1 MKKKIPLFVALG
13 FSLNLFSQQV
23 IKLSDGKPKGSE
35 NWTWNEVTNS
45 KNMFNTEVVYNV
57 SQPTITA
64 FLPPKEAAN
73 GTAVIV
79 APGGAF
85 HTLSI
90 NSEGYDVAKWLNS
103 KGIAAFVLKY
113 RVARSFTDDPVKE
126 LMPKM
131 QNFKALDIE
140 NDTIVPLAMA
150 DGLAAVKY
158 VRDHAQE
165 MNIDPKRIGFMGF
178 SAGGTLTMS
187 VVYNAT
193 DENRPN
199 FVAPI
204 YAYEPAVIGSTI
216 PSVKTPIFISVAGD
230 DQLGMMP
237 MSINMYKKWFD
248 AKQPSELHIFEKGGH
263 GFGMRKQGL
272 PVDTWYERFGDWLK
286 FQGFMPPLSTP
297 KSRFQRI
304 PTPNDTLQS
313 TKFLPDGRVS
323 FSIYAPEAKTVT
335 VMGDFPNGYPS
346 LVLNKNFNGVW
357 SAITKDTVKP
367 DFYTYDFFVDG
378 IHTLDPKNAQ
388 FKESNT
394 GFSNIF
400 EVKGTENDFQSLKDV
415 PHGKVELM
423 LYKSSAL
430 GGITRRLH
438 VYLPPQYEQ
447 LGKKSKIPYFTKTGK
462 ILRTLWLKRKSK
474 LPVLY
479 LLHGGGD
486 NDASWTTAGRA
497 NFILDN
503 LYAEGKLKPMI
514 VVMPAGHTPL
524 NGIAMG
530 AGTEQDPFCQDFLK
544 DIIPFIEDKY
554 SVSKKRKDRA
564 IAGLSMGGIQTLN
577 LALWNPDKFGYV
589 YPMST
594 GYFPPVIKELEEKYT
609 TVLKNTSI
617 NQFKAFDISMGRSD
631 PLAFN
636 NNKAMMQLFD
646 KMGIKY
652 KYVETEGAHTYL
664 VWRRYL
670 HDFVQTVF
678 K

>member
-1 MKKKIPLFVALG
+1 MAQK
-13 FSLNLFSQQV
+13 V
-23 IKLSDGKPKGSE
+23 IQLYDSKPKGSE
-35 NWTWNEVTNS
+35 NWTWSEAVST
-45 KNMFNTEVVYNV
+45 KNIFNTEVVYNV

-64 FLPPKEAAN
+64 YLPPKEAAN
-73 GTAVIV
+73 GTAIVV

-90 NSEGYDVAKWLNS
+90 NSEGVDVARWLNS

-131 QNFKALDIE
+131 QNFKALDAE

-158 VRDHAQE
+158 VRDHAKE
-165 MNIDPKRIGFMGF
+165 MNIDPKKIGFMGF

-204 YAYEPAVIGSTI
+204 YAYEPAVIGSST
-216 PSVKTPIFISVAGD
+216 PSVKTPIFVAVAGD

-237 MSINMYKKWFD
+237 MSINIYKKWFD

-286 FQGFMPPLSTP
+286 FQGFMTAPPAPSSP
-297 KSRFQRI
+297 FQRI

-313 TKFLPDGRVS
+313 VRILSDGRTT
-323 FSIYAPEAKTVT
+323 FSIYAPEAKAVT
-335 VMGDFPNGYPS
+335 VSGDFPNGFPS
-346 LVLNKNFNGVW
+346 LVLNKDFNGVW
-357 SAITKDTVKP
+357 SATTKDVLPP
-367 DFYTYDFFVDG
+367 DVYTYDFNIDG
-378 IHTLDPKNAQ
+378 IKVFDPKSNGQ

-394 GFSNIF
+394 TVSNTF
-400 EVKGTENDFQSLKDV
+400 EVEGKESNFLRRLHV
-415 PHGKVELM
+415 PHGRVEKVE
-423 LYKSSAL
+423 YYSNAL
-430 GGITRRLH
+430 KMMRRMH
-438 VYLPPQYEQ
+438 VYLPPNYD
-447 LGKKSKIPYFTKTGK
+447 KIKE
-462 ILRTLWLKRKSK
+462 K

-486 NDASWTTAGRA
+486 NDASWSSVGRA
-497 NFILDN
+497 NNIMDN
-503 LYAEGKLKPMI
+503 LYNEQKAKPMI
-514 VVMPAGHTPL
+514 VVMPAGHTPVK
-524 NGIAMG
+524 GGMPMG
-530 AGTEQDPFCQDFLK
+530 AGTANDPFCQDFIQ
-544 DIIPFIEDKY
+544 DIIPFIEKSY
-554 SVSKKRKDRA
+554 RVSAKREHRA

-577 LALWNPDKFGYV
+577 LALWNPDKFSYV
-589 YPMST
+589 NPMST
-594 GYFPPVIKELEEKYT
+594 GYFPPLIKELEEKHT
-609 TVLKNTSI
+609 AILKNSSI
-617 NQFKAFDISMGRSD
+617 NQFKLFTITSGKGDLLVMA
-631 PLAFN
+631 
-636 NNKAMMQLFD
+636 NNKNTMQLFD

-652 KYVETEGAHTYL
+652 QYRESEGSHTYL
-664 VWRRYL
+664 VWRRNLY
-670 HDFVQTVF
+670 DFVQKIF
-678 K
+678 